1 MSKIHLTMSQQWL
14 LKDNHQAQQ
23 EFAKKEK
30 TLKEGI
36 LVLIEQTV
44 YHFEDKKEWETWRQE
59 LLKNAPSQYAWINL
73 NKWHE
78 WLNERDRITA

>member
-1 MSKIHLTMSQQWL
+1 MSQQWL
-14 LKDNHQAQQ
+14 FKDNSQAQQ

-30 TLKEGI
+30 ALTVGT

-59 LLKNAPSQYAWINL
+59 LLKNAPSQYALINL
-73 NKWHE
+73 SKWHE
-78 WLNERDRITA
+78 WSKERDRITT

>member
-1 MSKIHLTMSQQWL
+1 MSQQWL
-14 LKDNHQAQQ
+14 FKDNHQAQQ
-23 EFAKKEK
+23 EFAKKQK
-30 TLKEGI
+30 ILKEGI
-36 LVLIEQTV
+36 LVLIEQV
-44 YHFEDKKEWETWRQE
+44 VHHFADKKEWEAWRQE

>member
-1 MSKIHLTMSQQWL
+1 MSQQWL

-30 TLKEGI
+30 ALTTGI

-59 LLKNAPSQYAWINL
+59 LLKNIPGQYAWADL
-73 NKWHE
+73 SKWHE
-78 WLNERDRITA
+78 WLRERDRTTA

>member
-1 MSKIHLTMSQQWL
+1 MSQQWL
-14 LKDNHQAQQ
+14 LKDNSQAQQ

-30 TLKEGI
+30 TLATGI

-59 LLKNAPSQYAWINL
+59 LLKNIPGQYAWTNL
-73 NKWHE
+73 SKWHE
-78 WLNERDRITA
+78 WLRERERITA

>member
-1 MSKIHLTMSQQWL
+1 MSQQWL

-30 TLKEGI
+30 TLTTGI

-44 YHFEDKKEWETWRQE
+44 YHFEDKKEWETWQQE
-59 LLKNAPSQYAWINL
+59 LLKNIPGQYAWTNL
-73 NKWHE
+73 SKWHE
-78 WLNERDRITA
+78 WLRERERITA